1 MFSNSGE
8 LVSIFSRVSP
18 DDLSIV
24 AEHSQK
30 EKCARIFDKKGKLW
44 LPNNGQELSKD

>member
-24 AEHSQK
+24 ADSQK
-30 EKCARIFDKKGKLW
+30 EKCARILDKKGKLW